1 MKNEE
6 YKNFPQKKHKKSH
19 PKMKCIHEVH
29 SQTGGFNCYFN
40 CIKESK
46 YELFA

>member
-1 MKNEE
+1 MNSI
-6 YKNFPQKKHKKSH
+6 KKIPKKITKK
-19 PKMKCIHEVH
+19 PPENEVH

-40 CIKESK
+40 CIKQSK